1 MIDKNNENFDYNEY
15 PQGHWN
21 TTTDQAEALEKYLL
35 MYEDVY
41 SRNNLEKMLSEVEL
55 LAQEQKLKVLDFGGG
70 IGIVSISLA
79 KLGHEV
85 TLVEGSSASLD
96 TAKYY
101 ANQENQSIELVHLK
115 DFENLDKESFDCI
128 VLKDVI
134 EHVNDDTAL
143 MLKLYSLLKT
153 EGVLLMSTQNNYS
166 PNFIIEGILM
176 KLRNPFKKWL
186 GWDPTHV
193 RWYNCNRLKELIT
206 TAEFIDVRY
215 SSTYIVPYK
224 ILLRLIPWIDSKKD
238 NFLFRMDT
246 TLQKFKMFRKIGW
259 NILVVCRKN
268 QKG

>member
-1 MIDKNNENFDYNEY
+1 MADKPKENLDYNEY
-15 PQGHWN
+15 PEGHWN
-21 TTTDQAEALEKYLL
+21 TTADNREALEKYLL

-41 SRNNLEKMLSEVEL
+41 SGNNLKKMLLEVEL
-55 LAQEQKLKVLDFGGG
+55 LAQEQKLRVLDFGGG

-85 TLVEGSSASLD
+85 TLVEGSSASLE

-101 ANQENQSIELVHLK
+101 ADRENLSIELVHLK
-115 DFENLDKESFDCI
+115 DFKNLDKESFDCI

-153 EGVLLMSTQNNYS
+153 EGGLLMSTQNNYS
-166 PNFIIEGILM
+166 ANFIIEGIFM

-193 RWYNCNRLKELIT
+193 RWYNCNSLNKLID
-206 TAEFIDVRY
+206 TAEFVDVRY

-224 ILLRLIPWIDSKKD
+224 ILLRLMPWVDSKKD
-238 NFLFRMDT
+238 NFLFRIDK
-246 TLQKFKMFRKIGW
+246 TLQGFKMFNKIGW
-259 NILVVCRKN
+259 NILVVCRK
-268 QKG
+268 KTK